1 MLGLVS
7 DNDNKMVLMC
17 KMVHQAYGCNAHYL
31 NLVKEAITPSSVKVH
46 VIYRK
51 QSTFGCNLLETRM
64 ITRANVNSF
73 NLTHDLNT

>member
-31 NLVKEAITPSSVKVH
+31 NLVKPFKCESSRYLPKT
-46 VIYRK
+46 IDIWMQLIRNENDY
-51 QSTFGCNLLETRM
+51 
-64 ITRANVNSF
+64 
-73 NLTHDLNT
+73 